1 MRSCFKIIT
10 KNEDGYAL
18 MVTILLLLLMTVI
31 GVAATYTSD
40 IEVQMAGNEKAI
52 VTNFYKAE
60 DALIRTVEDSPSWLT
75 IAFLTT
81 DPTLANTTK
90 NVDLD
95 GDAVDDAVV
104 EIRCV
109 ESTGSYIAAISQ
121 FANSAPGDS
130 HTGPPP
136 SNSGYS
142 MRYFMIRRY
151 AVTSTDTDGNINVQ
165 SGVWK
170 VFNKF

>member
-1 MRSCFKIIT
+1 MRSCFKILT

-40 IEVQMAGNEKAI
+40 IEVQMASNEKNIA
-52 VTNFYKAE
+52 TGFYNSE
-60 DALIRTVEDSPSWLT
+60 DALIRTLEDSTNWLT

-81 DPTLANTTK
+81 DPKLANTTR

-95 GDAVDDAVV
+95 GDAVTDAVV

-109 ESTGSYIAAISQ
+109 EST
-121 FANSAPGDS
+121 
-130 HTGPPP
+130 
-136 SNSGYS
+136 
-142 MRYFMIRRY
+142 
-151 AVTSTDTDGNINVQ
+151 
-165 SGVWK
+165 
-170 VFNKF
+170 